1 MLKITRRA
9 AELARKFVKIDDPVA
24 AFVQIEMHH
33 YTRHQLGRRCGAETD
48 LITSICVCME
58 KPDQP
63 SYWLP
68 KTGLRILDLLASSAL
83 FIALI

>member
-9 AELARKFVKIDDPVA
+9 AKLAGKFVEIDDPVA
-24 AFVQIEMHH
+24 AFIQIEMHH

-48 LITSICVCME
+48 LITSMCICME
-58 KPDQP
+58 KLNQP

-68 KTGLRILDLLASSAL
+68 KTGLRILDTLANAAL